1 MTSAPEKQGRPPPA
15 GPPDSAADARDA
27 PSAGAASP
35 SPAPLP
41 DPRARSRRLGQIVDA
56 ARDLAA
62 DAAAPRTQQAY
73 ASDWAH
79 FEAWCYR
86 HDALPMPP
94 SAELVGLYIAD
105 CADPTR
111 PGGGHAVTTIE
122 RRLAGIAWT
131 YRQRGVPFDR
141 QNRHIAAVLAGIR
154 RRYARPPRQKEA
166 VSIEDLTAMLA
177 TLGHDLRGLR
187 DRAMLLLGFAA
198 GLRRSE
204 LVSLDRGRDQSDDL
218 PGGAG
223 WIEIVDGAPNAR
235 GVVLFVPGKTGWREV
250 EVGAG
255 ARRGTC
261 PLRNL
266 QTWLDYGRIDKGPL
280 FRPVSRDGQRVLDRR
295 IGDKHVARLVK
306 SAAAAAGLRGDL
318 PEAKRLLLYGGHSL
332 RAGLATHA
340 EVDERHVQKQLGH
353 ASAEMTRRYQRRRD
367 RFRVNLSKAAGM

>member
-1 MTSAPEKQGRPPPA
+1 M
-15 GPPDSAADARDA
+15 
-27 PSAGAASP
+27 
-35 SPAPLP
+35 
-41 DPRARSRRLGQIVDA
+41 IDA

-62 DAAAPRTQQAY
+62 DAAAPRTREAY

-86 HDALPMPP
+86 HDALPVPP
-94 SAELVGLYIAD
+94 SPELVGIYLAD
-105 CADPTR
+105 CADPAR
-111 PGGGHAVTTIE
+111 AGGAHAVSTIE
-122 RRLAGIAWT
+122 RRLVGITWT
-131 YRQRGVPFDR
+131 YRQRGLAFDR
-141 QNRHIAAVLAGIR
+141 RDRHVASVLAGIR
-154 RRYARPPRQKEA
+154 RRHARPPRQKEA
-166 VSIEDLTAMLA
+166 VSIDDLAAMLA

-218 PGGAG
+218 PNGAG
-223 WIEIVDGAPNAR
+223 WVELHEDGPGAR

-255 ARRGTC
+255 ARRATC
-261 PLRNL
+261 PLRAL
-266 QTWLDYGRIDKGPL
+266 RTWLDHARIDEGPL
-280 FRPVSRDGQRVLDRR
+280 FRPVSRDGRRALDRR
-295 IGDKHVARLVK
+295 LADKHVARLVK
-306 SAAAAAGLRGDL
+306 RTAAAAGLRGDL
-318 PEAKRLLLYGGHSL
+318 PEARRLLLYGGHSL

-340 EVDERHVQKQLGH
+340 EVDERHVQRQLGH